1 VKVLYTPTIPHCSMA
16 QMIGLMLKVKLLRSV
31 SGRYRI
37 DVKVTPETHVSELD
51 INKQLRD
58 KERVAAALENPSIMR
73 VIKKGIVNS
82 DKLIV

>member
-1 VKVLYTPTIPHCSMA
+1 MA

>member
-58 KERVAAALENPSIMR
+58 KERVAAAL
-73 VIKKGIVNS
+73 
-82 DKLIV
+82 